1 MGEVDP
7 RPRGTRLRLV
17 VQQSDSCGSK
27 VVTDRVDVGHGV
39 RHLLN
44 SWTTAVEES
53 TDGGVGT
60 EWSKNLDPRI
70 RVAHAQHRLTH
81 PLLRIDFFVVDGHVE
96 GASVESDGLVEIGDR
111 DADMVDAGNQRM
123 HGNYGCT
130 SREPVTPAGVTEYR
144 EG

>member
-1 MGEVDP
+1 M
-7 RPRGTRLRLV
+7 
-17 VQQSDSCGSK
+17 
-27 VVTDRVDVGHGV
+27 VTDRVDVGHGV

-44 SWTTAVEES
+44 PWTTAVEES
-53 TDGGVGT
+53 ADGGVGT
-60 EWSKNLDPRI
+60 ERSENLDPRI
-70 RVAHAQHRLTH
+70 RFAHAQHRLTH
-81 PLLRIDFFVVDGHVE
+81 PLLSIDFFVVDGHVE

-130 SREPVTPAGVTEYR
+130 SREPVTPAGGTEYR

>member
-17 VQQSDSCGSK
+17 VQQSNPCGSK

-60 EWSKNLDPRI
+60 ERSENLDPRI

-81 PLLRIDFFVVDGHVE
+81 PLLRIDFFVVDGHME
-96 GASVESDGLVEIGDR
+96 GASVEGNGFVEIGDR

>member
-1 MGEVDP
+1 M
-7 RPRGTRLRLV
+7 
-17 VQQSDSCGSK
+17 
-27 VVTDRVDVGHGV
+27 VTDRVDVGHGV
-39 RHLLN
+39 RHLLD

-60 EWSKNLDPRI
+60 ERSEDLDPRI
-70 RVAHAQHRLTH
+70 RVAHAQHCLPH
-81 PLLRIDFFVVDGHVE
+81 ALLRIYFFVVDGHVE
-96 GASVESDGLVEIGDR
+96 GASVEGDGFVEISDR